1 MVGGIGSE
9 GVFVEDTARIVRE
22 RGSRVNRTI
31 SFSRQNLHK
40 AQG

>member
-1 MVGGIGSE
+1 MVGCVSSE

-22 RGSRVNRTI
+22 RGSRVNRTV
-31 SFSRQNLHK
+31 SVLSQNPHK